1 MPNSLEMRDPV
12 WEARRRAALTAART
26 LVEFWKIT
34 PEQIE
39 SAPAPKIDPSVG
51 APRYRHPVHGHCW
64 DGEGSQPQWLKDA
77 LIREGYTVEELRV
90 TPQSAASAPNTEH

>member
-1 MPNSLEMRDPV
+1 MPNSVDMHDPA
-12 WEARRRAALTAART
+12 WEARRRAALNAART
-26 LVEFWKIT
+26 LVEFWGIT

-39 SAPAPKIDPSVG
+39 RAPAPRNDEPAR

-64 DGEGSQPQWLKDA
+64 DGIGSQPQWLKDA

-90 TPQSAASAPNTEH
+90 QQPQQAATEH

>member
-1 MPNSLEMRDPV
+1 MPNSVDMRDPV
-12 WEARRRAALTAART
+12 WEARRRAALNAART
-26 LVEFWKIT
+26 LVEFWGIT

-39 SAPAPKIDPSVG
+39 RAPAPRMELQAK

-90 TPQSAASAPNTEH
+90 PQETAPTEH

>member
-1 MPNSLEMRDPV
+1 MSNSVETHDLV
-12 WEARRRAALTAART
+12 WEARRRAALNTART
-26 LVEFWKIT
+26 LVEFWGIT

-39 SAPAPKIDPSVG
+39 RAPAPKKSAA
-51 APRYRHPVHGHCW
+51 APRYRHPVHGQTW

-90 TPQSAASAPNTEH
+90 AAHAPDAEH